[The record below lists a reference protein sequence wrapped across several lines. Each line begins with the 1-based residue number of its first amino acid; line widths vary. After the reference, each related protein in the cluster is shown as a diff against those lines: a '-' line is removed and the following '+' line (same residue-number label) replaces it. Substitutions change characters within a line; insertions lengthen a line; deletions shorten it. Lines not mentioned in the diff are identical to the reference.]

1 MSIVD
6 SADSILMLYSYAG
19 FTDKDKWALIHRRA
33 RVSPSLGENHVEERC
48 IRPDQGTVNKEGAP
62 LPSSHNGVWDTEPVS
77 HLQPVEVSQHHLE
90 NIPTSLPGDSTPI
103 QDAVEVSNAESSAQE
118 RATRT
123 KLNTMSNLSIILTL
137 ISILV
142 ALR

>member
-33 RVSPSLGENHVEERC
+33 RVVVEERC
-48 IRPDQGTVNKEGAP
+48 IRPEQETVNKEGAP
-62 LPSSHNGVWDTEPVS
+62 LPSSHNGVWDTEPMS

-103 QDAVEVSNAESSAQE
+103 QDAIEVSNAESSAQE